1 MNKIK
6 CSLTTLWGKI
16 IKLLHEEHHGYLKI
30 RPSNKKERFPKIQ
43 YVASEN
49 DLFDDDSSEF
59 LKKQTAEITK
69 IAMETQML
77 ISEMPN
83 EFGKALK
90 FLRKKGKLTQKQ
102 LSEKSDVSEATI
114 RRIETDFDYQPSKIY
129 IAKLCIGLELN
140 PIMSHAM
147 FDLTEFKLNNS
158 VENIKIKI
166 VLYDSYLKNIY
177 DAKLLLN
184 KMNIKTEKTEK

>member
-1 MNKIK
+1 MNKSKYRIK
-6 CSLTTLWGKI
+6 FFWKKLTR
-16 IKLLHEEHHGYLKI
+16 LLHDEHDGYINI

-43 YVASEN
+43 YIASEN
-49 DLFDDDSSEF
+49 DLFDEDSSEI
-59 LKKQTAEITK
+59 LKRQTAEITR
-69 IAMETQML
+69 IAVETQML

-83 EFGKALK
+83 EFGKAIR
-90 FLRKKGKLTQKQ
+90 FLRNKGNLTQKQ

-114 RRIETDFDYQPSKIY
+114 RRIENDFDYQPSKIY

-140 PIMSHAM
+140 PIMSQAI
-147 FDLTEFKLNNS
+147 FDLTEYKLNNS

-184 KMNIKTEKTEK
+184 KMNIKTEKIEK